1 MIGNKIAAKTRSVS
15 KKSNNNNNNNED
27 VETTAH
33 KIDTYPQKKRQQIIG
48 ELRLAPKK
56 DVYF

>member
-15 KKSNNNNNNNED
+15 KKSNNNNNNED